1 MRRFG
6 KKSVFWKWIVSYIVV
21 VIVLGACN
29 VVTNTRNL
37 EMMKEHRLEMNE
49 VVKQQVAERV
59 YDNMV
64 QLERLRERIMM
75 NAYYHSLSKASA
87 SQYKFLGY
95 YRYALYSDIVD
106 YQAVN
111 DRFSKI
117 LVYFEDGDYIISSD
131 SVNSAE
137 LYYQVFQNEIGLG
150 YEEWRELLANEY
162 NHLHIQKT
170 SVDGEEGLIYARTL
184 QFERAGWQRVNI
196 YFVYTADDV
205 KELLVSHT
213 SQDATSA
220 AIKGRGGQV
229 ILCDKGELI
238 SNEADAAIL
247 EEAVVQELGS
257 VTLSDGEE
265 LLLSYEKG
273 GYGGTICLISSENIY
288 MASLRQ
294 SQKIYAVTFAVTI
307 LLSLVLIVLFARNN
321 YKPLKQLMD
330 VLEPDEWVTAKTYK
344 NEYAMVQE
352 KVSKVQNEN
361 KHVNLT
367 LRRQNKLFRGEYL
380 AKLLTGNKVNIP
392 ENQLEEF
399 YDISY
404 ISDIFAVML
413 FYVESYEEDRE
424 EEVDLNKA
432 QFILGNIFEEV
443 LEDLSCKVYQT
454 TVSDLMVLV
463 VNLPE
468 KAEEDA
474 DILQNALERGMEF
487 VDKYFNMGYSV
498 TISKTHE
505 GRGELP
511 VAYQEA
517 LQAMECKRLYGL
529 DDMVYYKDIIEL
541 TSMGYYYPLEIE
553 QDFIRQIQASNFE
566 AAKAVYEGVVEK
578 NMNGENVATQ
588 DALRC
593 LMYDLLGTVLKTLDE
608 KKEDGDFV
616 RELKPAKRMT
626 ECQGG
631 VTQMQEV
638 FEEILRKTCEYMNVK
653 AGSEDNETIC
663 EQIKEYIKKNY
674 YDPNLSVTSIAEHFA
689 LPPVMMSKMF
699 RETVGEKIPVVVSE
713 VRLEAAKKLMRQSE
727 ESLGEIAEKA
737 GFGSVRTF
745 TRIFKQIENCT
756 PGQWRDANS

>member
-6 KKSVFWKWIVSYIVV
+6 KKSVFWKWIISYIVIV
-21 VIVLGACN
+21 VILGVCN

-37 EMMKEHRLEMNE
+37 EIMKKHQIEMNE
-49 VVKQQVAERV
+49 VVRQQVAERV

-64 QLERLRERIMM
+64 QLEMLRERIMM
-75 NAYYHSLSKASA
+75 NSYYHGLSKASA
-87 SQYKFLGY
+87 SQYKYLGY
-95 YRYALYSDIVD
+95 YRYALNADIVD

-111 DRFSKI
+111 DRCSKI
-117 LVYFEDGDYIISSD
+117 IVYFENGDYIVSSD
-131 SVNSAE
+131 AVNSAE
-137 LYYQVFQNEIGLG
+137 LYWQVYRDEIGLD

-162 NHLHIQKT
+162 SNLHIQKT
-170 SVDGEEGLIYARTL
+170 SIDGEEGLIYARTL

-205 KELLVSHT
+205 AEMLVSHT
-213 SQDATSA
+213 NQDATSA
-220 AIKGRGGQV
+220 AIVSKEGQV

-247 EEAVVQELGS
+247 EAAIVQMLNS
-257 VTLSDGEE
+257 VTLSEGEE

-307 LLSLVLIVLFARNN
+307 MLSMVLVVLFARNN

-367 LRRQNKLFRGEYL
+367 LRRQNKLFRSEYL
-380 AKLLTGNKVNIP
+380 SKLLTGSKINIP

-404 ISDIFAVML
+404 ISDVFAVML

-443 LEDLSCKVYQT
+443 LEEQSCKVYQT
-454 TVSDLMVLV
+454 RVSDVMVLV
-463 VNLPE
+463 INLPE
-468 KAEEDA
+468 TAQEHA
-474 DILQNALERGMEF
+474 TILQNALERGMEF
-487 VDKYFNMGYSV
+487 VNKYFNMGYSV
-498 TISKTHE
+498 TISNTHE
-505 GRGELP
+505 GRTELP
-511 VAYQEA
+511 AAYQEA
-517 LQAMECKRLYGL
+517 QQAMEFKRLYGL

-541 TSMGYYYPLEIE
+541 TGTGYYYPLEVE
-553 QDFIRQIQASNFE
+553 QELIRQIQASNYE
-566 AAKAVYEGVVEK
+566 VAKAIYINVVEE
-578 NMNGENVATQ
+578 NMSGDTIVSQ
-588 DALRC
+588 DTIAC
-593 LMYDLLGTVLKTLDE
+593 LMYDMLGTVLKALEE
-608 KKEDGDFV
+608 KKEDENFT
-616 RELKPAKRMT
+616 RELRPAKRMAA
-626 ECQGG
+626 CQGL
-631 VTQMQEV
+631 TEMQVV
-638 FEEILRKTCEYMNVK
+638 FEDILLQTCEYMNVK
-653 AGSEDNETIC
+653 AATEDNETLC

-674 YDPNLSVTSIAEHFA
+674 CDPNLSVTSIAEHFA

-713 VRLEAAKKLMRQSE
+713 IRLEAAKKLMRQSE

-745 TRIFKQIENCT
+745 TRIFKQMENCT
-756 PGQWRDANS
+756 PGQWRDTNS